1 MKPPLSISF
10 KMPLKTP
17 HSTRPA
23 EKGFTLLEAIVALT
37 LLGLALVPMLSFI
50 SESAGQLARV
60 ADTNER
66 SLAVQSAVALLD
78 PINPMETPQGE
89 ESIGHELT
97 VRWSSNVAIP
107 PNDGPQIG
115 MGLPGFRVGF
125 YDVRVSLLRRDDPW
139 FEFDLRKVGYQK
151 IASNPLFGN

>member
-1 MKPPLSISF
+1 MSPKL
-10 KMPLKTP
+10 P
-17 HSTRPA
+17 HLMRP
-23 EKGFTLLEAIVALT
+23 EESGFTLLEAIVALT

-89 ESIGHELT
+89 EIIGQDLII
-97 VRWSSNVAIP
+97 RWSSNLVIP

-125 YDVRVSLLRRDDPW
+125 YDVRVSLLRNTNPW
-139 FEFDLRKVGYQK
+139 FEFDLRKAGYQK
-151 IASNPLFGN
+151 IDSSPLFGN

>member
-1 MKPPLSISF
+1 MF
-10 KMPLKTP
+10 LKAP
-17 HSTRPA
+17 RPA
-23 EKGFTLLEAIVALT
+23 HPEENGFTLLEAIVALT

-50 SESAGQLARV
+50 SESAGQLSRV

-66 SLAVQSAVALLD
+66 SLALQAAVALLD

-89 ESIGHELT
+89 ESLGQDLI
-97 VRWSSNVAIP
+97 VRWSSNIVIP

-125 YDVRVSLLRRDDPW
+125 YNVRVSLLRRTDPW
-139 FEFDLRKVGYQK
+139 FEFDLRKAGYQK
-151 IASNPLFGN
+151 LASNPLFGN